1 MYTTL
6 FSVMKIDR
14 STLYTL
20 FNENVKLVQ
29 QLKKLTDKFIK
40 IKRTIASK
48 IKFSRA
54 P

>member
-6 FSVMKIDR
+6 FSVIKIDR
-14 STLYTL
+14 STLHTL
-20 FNENVKLVQ
+20 FNENVKFVQ

-40 IKRTIASK
+40 IQQTIASK
-48 IKFSRA
+48 IKTSRA